1 VNAQDFNQWEKNVQQ
16 PGAKHG
22 LTATAI
28 TVLLL
33 DATIVNILG
42 KLHLKAA
49 PILFYT
55 VPISM
60 PFSLFFSQFSIFVL
74 FLLFILVYL
83 VVLPL
88 DKVLRKIEEPCKSC
102 HGVLSVV
109 SYLPPT
115 LVSQHLVKGCIYHQ
129 YLANFLAQIFNYL
142 QK

>member
-1 VNAQDFNQWEKNVQQ
+1 VQQ

-22 LTATAI
+22 LTATAT

-42 KLHLKAA
+42 KVHLKAA

-60 PFSLFFSQFSIFVL
+60 PFSLFFSLFSIFVL

-88 DKVLRKIEEPCKSC
+88 GKVLRKIQEPCKSFYGKDQFTHTC
-102 HGVLSVV
+102 SNCFQFCACNKH
-109 SYLPPT
+109 
-115 LVSQHLVKGCIYHQ
+115 
-129 YLANFLAQIFNYL
+129 NYL
-142 QK
+142 NKILERTLKNTLRK